1 MVLSLI
7 NCCIVGMVIS
17 YIKQYLVGTPGRF
30 RTFNSSLLRR
40 VRLPLAPP
48 GYLEVREGFE
58 PSVLG
63 ICSPLHWASLPP
75 YYCYWGIVRVSI
87 SYYELHKLGCYHY
100 TNNTIV
106 WLRARELNP
115 VKQVW
120 SLRCYRNTCSEL
132 FGASGENRT
141 LNRGLEIRYFTI
153 KLQMLG
159 TL

>member
-1 MVLSLI
+1 MGLRTACKYEKLLYKAPTTTNKNDQIMVLSLI

-75 YYCYWGIVRVSI
+75 YYCLATLHRF
-87 SYYELHKLGCYHY
+87 ELRRAVLETAMLPLTSESNICFIACIWQIALK
-100 TNNTIV
+100 TV
-106 WLRARELNP
+106 W
-115 VKQVW
+115 
-120 SLRCYRNTCSEL
+120 
-132 FGASGENRT
+132 F
-141 LNRGLEIRYFTI
+141 
-153 KLQMLG
+153 
-159 TL
+159 